1 MIKKIVATKYTVTFT
16 EVEQE
21 IAKELEEYA
30 SSRGVK
36 PTINPRTP
44 PIHEMPPLKKNV
56 QVAKEIKQPATKKV
70 CAKKT
75 VKK

>member
-1 MIKKIVATKYTVTFT
+1 MIKKIVATKYTVTFKN
-16 EVEQE
+16 VALDV
-21 IAKELEEYA
+21 AKDLEKF
-30 SSRGVK
+30 SLSRGVK

-44 PIHEMPPLKKNV
+44 PIHEMPPVKKEIK
-56 QVAKEIKQPATKKV
+56 VAKEIKPTAAKKV